1 LLLTNHSFLLAALHR
16 YLPKGAIRS
25 ADAKPS
31 ELKPTLALNYKCNS
45 AQILSFNSR
54 VDVDLITGV
63 DTELEC

>member
-1 LLLTNHSFLLAALHR
+1 LLLTNHSFLLAALHQ

-45 AQILSFNSR
+45 AKILSFNR
-54 VDVDLITGV
+54 WVGVDLITGV